1 MVWALWTL
9 CFLVIM
15 QITQMKHQFV
25 DQCICLFWS
34 KTMKYGMNIMS
45 SLFFWSS
52 CTNCSNQGLVLTST
66 HYLPQSETVK
76 YGANIVITGQKVWTC
91 KVDAIERH
99 IELTVLLTTLRIFEL
114 LVLFSSN
121 QNSCCMY
128 VKVCNYSDAI
138 VQYIMHQSH
147 PKLYTTASHDTN
159 TGGRLDIW
167 SII

>member
-1 MVWALWTL
+1 
-9 CFLVIM
+9 
-15 QITQMKHQFV
+15 MKHRFV
-25 DQCICLFWS
+25 DRCICLFWS
-34 KTMKYGMNIMS
+34 KTTKYGVNIVS

-52 CTNCSNQGLVLTST
+52 RANCSNQGPVLTST
-66 HYLPQSETVK
+66 RYLPQSETVK

-91 KVDAIERH
+91 EVDAIERH
-99 IELTVLLTTLRIFEL
+99 IELTVLPTTLRIFEL

-128 VKVCNYSDAI
+128 VKVRDYSDAM
-138 VQYIMHQSH
+138 VQHIMHQSH

-159 TGGRLDIW
+159 TGGRLDIR